1 MIAEDL
7 SQIAV
12 LALGAVAIG
21 ALAYSLLYPYVSG
34 EKQAVKRR
42 QVIVEQKTPRL
53 ARTPQ
58 NEQASHRRKAV
69 AETLK
74 ELEERQKAKEKPTL
88 RLRLQQAGLDISPR
102 AFWIASAISGA
113 LTALLMMLV
122 FPTVPLIT
130 AAIGAF
136 AGTFGLP
143 RWILNKLIKRRQAK
157 FLDEFANAIDVI
169 VRGVKSG
176 LPLNDCLG
184 IIARESPEPLCTEF
198 RELVEQQRVGVPL
211 SECFEKMM
219 LRVPL
224 PEVKFLLSWSPFSSN
239 RAVACLRRLAT
250 WRVSCG
256 TASDCR
262 RR

>member
-1 MIAEDL
+1 
-7 SQIAV
+7 
-12 LALGAVAIG
+12 AIG

-130 AAIGAF
+130 AA
-136 AGTFGLP
+136 
-143 RWILNKLIKRRQAK
+143 
-157 FLDEFANAIDVI
+157 
-169 VRGVKSG
+169 
-176 LPLNDCLG
+176 
-184 IIARESPEPLCTEF
+184 
-198 RELVEQQRVGVPL
+198 
-211 SECFEKMM
+211 
-219 LRVPL
+219 
-224 PEVKFLLSWSPFSSN
+224 
-239 RAVACLRRLAT
+239 
-250 WRVSCG
+250 
-256 TASDCR
+256 
-262 RR
+262 